1 MVAPAGVYF
10 LTSRSQW
17 NDYVLPVYA
26 LSGPAVPV
34 SVGGA
39 GLP

>member
-17 NDYVLPVYA
+17 HDYVLPVYA
-26 LSGPAVPV
+26 RPGA
-34 SVGGA
+34 A
-39 GLP
+39 GLRNA